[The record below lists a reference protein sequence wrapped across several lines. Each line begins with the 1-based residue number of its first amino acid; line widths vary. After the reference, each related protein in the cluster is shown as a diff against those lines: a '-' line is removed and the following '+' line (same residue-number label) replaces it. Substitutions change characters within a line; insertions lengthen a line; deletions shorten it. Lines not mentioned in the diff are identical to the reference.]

1 MNIKHFCIFSLLI
14 LAVQGCDVARQIS
27 GAYNMINCKYEYNSV
42 SALTLSGMDLSKGVS
57 ASNIP
62 GLLSLLAGKGSTV
75 PLNFTVNLDV
85 TNPNQSEALLHGM
98 SYILN
103 IDNVQFATGSMNR
116 SLNIPPGNKKVLPLN
131 IGVDLAA
138 LLSGNSRDAVVNIV
152 KNFIGIGSRKTNVS
166 LQIKPTFMIGGQP
179 VTQSS
184 YIPVNF
190 TFGGK

>member
-1 MNIKHFCIFSLLI
+1 
-14 LAVQGCDVARQIS
+14 
-27 GAYNMINCKYEYNSV
+27 MINCKYEYNSV